1 MADNTVKLF
10 YFDGFAVDVVVRSE
24 RTADSDV
31 TEFEVEAGAAFA
43 DHIRARPEEISF
55 DVVISDTPLAAAASI
70 RGPERIAAG
79 RNRDGLTFSQEA
91 VAWFNGIRDAGL
103 PVTIQGPGVIYES
116 MAMTSLGE
124 PREIG
129 DEGGVRLAVAFR
141 KVRVVSTTRTT
152 VSIPRANGRSKAKPG
167 TIARVAESAATT
179 ILGPFG
185 EIGEDLSYFF
195 DGKVVGPDLRETD
208 GDPWAGALPAKR
220 DDAAGRYVDTAT
232 GDPIQQLPVGSD
244 EKPWWTR

>member
-1 MADNTVKLF
+1 MAGGKIELF
-10 YFDGFAVDVVVRSE
+10 YFDGFPVDVVVRSE
-24 RTADSDV
+24 RTAESDV
-31 TEFEVEAGAAFA
+31 TEFEVESGAAFA
-43 DHIRARPEEISF
+43 DHIRARQEEIRF
-55 DVVISDTPLAAAASI
+55 DVVVSDTPLATAASI

-91 VAWFNGIRDAGL
+91 VAWFDGIRDAGL
-103 PVTIQGPGVIYES
+103 PITIQGPGVIYES

-129 DEGGVRLAVAFR
+129 DEGGVRLAVSFR

-152 VSIPRANGRSKAKPG
+152 VSIPRAQGRSKAKPG
-167 TIARVAESAATT
+167 TIARVADAAATT

-185 EIGEDLSYFF
+185 EIGDDLSYFF

-208 GDPWAGALPAKR
+208 GDPWAGALPVKR
-220 DDAAGRYVDTAT
+220 DNASGRYVDTAT
-232 GDPIQQLPVGSD
+232 GKPIQQLPVGAA
-244 EKPWWTR
+244 EKPWWSR